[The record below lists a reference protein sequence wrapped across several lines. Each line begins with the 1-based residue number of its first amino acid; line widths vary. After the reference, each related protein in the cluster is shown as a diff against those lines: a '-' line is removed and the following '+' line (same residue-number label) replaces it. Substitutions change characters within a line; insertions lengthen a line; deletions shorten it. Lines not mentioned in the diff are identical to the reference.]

1 MGAAW
6 QSKLAAGETLLI
18 DGGTGTELRRRGVR
32 LDAVAWSG
40 MASLT
45 HYDLLRQIHADYIG
59 AGAEVITTN
68 TFGTS
73 RFVLAAA
80 GHDADFVAINR
91 RAVQAARE
99 ARDAC
104 GRDVAIA
111 GSLSCLP
118 PRFDLRAYPSQA
130 EERAAYRELTELLAA
145 AGVDL
150 IALEMLQDSRHAAL
164 ACEAAAATGL
174 PFWLGLSCRSGLDG
188 RLVGYDLEAEDFLG
202 TAQTLLAYRPS
213 VVAVMH
219 SPIDATRDALTAL
232 GTMTQTRLGAYP
244 EWPIDSAASEFARA
258 AAELG
263 QLGAQVIGGCC
274 GTRPEDIRAAG
285 ASLCG

>member
-1 MGAAW
+1 MGAPW

-18 DGGTGTELRRRGVR
+18 DGGTGTELRRRGMR
-32 LDAVAWSG
+32 LDAAAWSG
-40 MASLT
+40 IASLT
-45 HYDLLRQIHADYIG
+45 NYDLLREIHADYIG

-68 TFGTS
+68 TFGTN

-80 GHDADFVAINR
+80 GHDADFVVINR

-118 PRFDLRAYPSQA
+118 PRFDASAYPSQA
-130 EERAAYRELTELLAA
+130 EERAAYRELAELLAT

-150 IALEMLQDSRHAAL
+150 IALEMLQDTRHAAL

-174 PFWLGLSCRSGLDG
+174 PFWLGLSCRRGPDG
-188 RLVGYDLEAEDFLG
+188 RLVGYDLESEDFAV
-202 TAQTLLAYRPS
+202 TAPALLAYRPS
-213 VVAVMH
+213 VVTVMH

-232 GTMTQTRLGAYP
+232 AGMSTTTLGAYP
-244 EWPIDSAASEFARA
+244 EWSDDTPAQFARTVA
-258 AAELG
+258 DLK
-263 QLGAQVIGGCC
+263 QIGAQVIGGCC
-274 GTRPEDIRAAG
+274 GTRPEHIRALEE
-285 ASLCG
+285 SL

>member
-1 MGAAW
+1 MGAPW

-18 DGGTGTELRRRGVR
+18 DGGTGTELRRRGMR
-32 LDAVAWSG
+32 LDAAAWSG
-40 MASLT
+40 IASLT
-45 HYDLLRQIHADYIG
+45 HYDLLREIHADYIG

-68 TFGTS
+68 TFGTN

-118 PRFDLRAYPSQA
+118 PRFDANAYPSQA
-130 EERAAYRELTELLAA
+130 EERAAYRELAELLAA

-150 IALEMLQDSRHAAL
+150 IALEMLQDTRHAAL
-164 ACEAAAATGL
+164 ACEAATATGL
-174 PFWLGLSCRSGLDG
+174 PFWLGLSCRSGSDG
-188 RLVGYDLEAEDFLG
+188 SLVGYDLAAEDFAV
-202 TAQTLLAYRPS
+202 TAPALLAYRPS
-213 VVAVMH
+213 VVTVMH
-219 SPIDATRDALTAL
+219 SPLDATRDALIAL
-232 GTMTQTRLGAYP
+232 AGMSTTTLGAYP
-244 EWPIDSAASEFARA
+244 EWSDDSPAQFARTVA
-258 AAELG
+258 DLR
-263 QLGAQVIGGCC
+263 QIGARVIGGCC
-274 GTRPEDIRAAG
+274 GTRPEHIRALEE
-285 ASLCG
+285 SL

>member
-1 MGAAW
+1 MGAPW

-18 DGGTGTELRRRGVR
+18 DGGTGTELRRRGMR
-32 LDAVAWSG
+32 LDAAAWSG
-40 MASLT
+40 IASLT
-45 HYDLLRQIHADYIG
+45 HYDLLREIHADYIG

-68 TFGTS
+68 TFGTN

-118 PRFDLRAYPSQA
+118 PRFDANAYPSQA
-130 EERAAYRELTELLAA
+130 EERAAYRELAELLAA

-150 IALEMLQDSRHAAL
+150 IALEMLQDTRHAAL
-164 ACEAAAATGL
+164 ACEAATATGL
-174 PFWLGLSCRSGLDG
+174 PFWLGLSCRSGSDG
-188 RLVGYDLEAEDFLG
+188 SLVGYDLAAEDFMV

-213 VVAVMH
+213 VVTVMH
-219 SPIDATRDALTAL
+219 SPLDATRDALIAL
-232 GTMTQTRLGAYP
+232 AGMSTTTLGAYP
-244 EWPIDSAASEFARA
+244 EWSDDSPAQFARTVA
-258 AAELG
+258 DLR
-263 QLGAQVIGGCC
+263 QIGARVIGGCC
-274 GTRPEDIRAAG
+274 GTRPENIRALEE
-285 ASLCG
+285 SL

>member
-1 MGAAW
+1 MGAPW

-18 DGGTGTELRRRGVR
+18 DGGTGTELRRRGMR
-32 LDAVAWSG
+32 LDAAAWSG
-40 MASLT
+40 IASLT
-45 HYDLLRQIHADYIG
+45 HYDLLREIHADYIG

-68 TFGTS
+68 TFGTN

-118 PRFDLRAYPSQA
+118 PRFDANAYPSQA
-130 EERAAYRELTELLAA
+130 EERAAYRELAELLAA

-150 IALEMLQDSRHAAL
+150 IALEMLQDTRHAAL
-164 ACEAAAATGL
+164 ACEAATATGL
-174 PFWLGLSCRSGLDG
+174 PFWLGLSCRSGSDG
-188 RLVGYDLEAEDFLG
+188 SLVGYDLAAEDFMV

-213 VVAVMH
+213 VVTVMH
-219 SPIDATRDALTAL
+219 SPLDATRDALIAL
-232 GTMTQTRLGAYP
+232 AGMSTTTLGAYP
-244 EWPIDSAASEFARA
+244 EWSDDSPAQFARTVA
-258 AAELG
+258 DLR
-263 QLGAQVIGGCC
+263 QIGARVIGGCC
-274 GTRPEDIRAAG
+274 GTRPEHIRALEE
-285 ASLCG
+285 SL